1 MRKSFIGK
9 GVVIATLCAMTA
21 ATGVYATW
29 AFAERLNDDS
39 TTVNAVMG
47 EWETDL
53 VLPGGDISDSHKL
66 LMRDLLS
73 DSIGL
78 NNETTRTFLGIP
90 TNGSYLSKE
99 IYKRKNT
106 WNRDTIGSMA
116 VTQGDDLAADFQLSE
131 RDLSFL
137 IWFVS
142 DTEYHIFT
150 TAVDMEALK
159 TETAAYDATAY
170 ETGKVVI
177 SPIYRT
183 IVVYENST
191 WTETTSSVG
200 HAYSAYYE
208 ESQYNNITRS
218 KLASFDPAT
227 WVQGVYVE

>member
-1 MRKSFIGK
+1 MRKHFLGK
-9 GVVIATLCAMTA
+9 LTVVGALCAMLVS
-21 ATGVYATW
+21 TGVYASW
-29 AFAERLNDDS
+29 SFADGVKEES
-39 TTVNAVMG
+39 GVINAGMG

-66 LMRDLLS
+66 LIQDLLS

-116 VTQGDDLAADFQLSE
+116 IKQGDDLAADFKLSE

-142 DTEYHIFT
+142 STEYHIFT
-150 TAVDMEALK
+150 TSVDMDALK
-159 TETAAYDATAY
+159 TEVANTDASAY
-170 ETGKVVI
+170 ESGKVII
-177 SPIYRT
+177 SPVYRT
-183 IVVYENST
+183 IVTYQNSE

-200 HAYSAYYE
+200 YAKSAYYE
-208 ESQYNNITRS
+208 ESQVTNITRS
-218 KLASFDPAT
+218 KIASFDPET
-227 WVQGVYVE
+227 WVQGSPT